1 MQFEERLNNLHAL
14 NRSFN
19 DVAQSNDLKVKDRDN
34 QIEQLRE
41 MNYDLQA
48 RLKKAEIER
57 ETQSFKRILAE
68 DTVKT
73 KVSDIKANNET
84 MGALREKYKTL

>member
-57 ETQSFKRILAE
+57 ET
-68 DTVKT
+68 
-73 KVSDIKANNET
+73 
-84 MGALREKYKTL
+84 